1 MHTHMHAHTRTHT
14 QTHTHIRLAHAHPPC
29 RYDMCLGSFDR
40 ALQLADDASAA
51 DVWYNL
57 SQVIWGC
64 ELGGVSWG
72 GVSGGGVSWGGVSW
86 GGVSQVIGVC
96 ELNRCGC

>member
-1 MHTHMHAHTRTHT
+1 
-14 QTHTHIRLAHAHPPC
+14 
-29 RYDMCLGSFDR
+29 MCLGSFDR

-72 GVSGGGVSWGGVSW
+72 GVSGGGVS
-86 GGVSQVIGVC
+86 QVIGVC